1 LRGRLETTEEEHM
14 TELVHYDVGD
24 EVATITLDSPHNRN
38 ALSRQLLTE
47 LVAHL
52 ESAAD
57 DAAVKV
63 VLLRSADRV
72 FCSGADL
79 SEVAGADSAAEG
91 VKAIVQLQRFL
102 ATLPKP
108 VVVELQGPVRAGGLG
123 IVGAADIV
131 VAAESVTFA
140 LTEVRLA
147 LAPSVIS
154 LSLLTRFTSRAA
166 ADLFL
171 TGRTFTAEEAEEAG
185 LISRVV
191 PDDQLA
197 EGVAGVIADLRA
209 GYAQGHRETKWL
221 LNHDLVA
228 RIDALGDEVAAQS
241 ARLFG
246 SDEARAAITAFLARK

>member
-1 LRGRLETTEEEHM
+1 M
-14 TELVHYDVGD
+14 TELVHLEVGD
-24 EVATITLDSPHNRN
+24 DVATITLDSPHNRN

-52 ESAAD
+52 EAAAA

-91 VKAIVQLQRFL
+91 VQAIVQLQRL
-102 ATLPKP
+102 IATLPKP
-108 VVVELQGPVRAGGLG
+108 VVVELRGPVRAGGLG

-131 VAAESVTFA
+131 VAEASVNFA

-171 TGRTFTAEEAEEAG
+171 TGRTFDASEAMSAG
-185 LISRVV
+185 LITRVV
-191 PDDQLA
+191 PEDAWMEA
-197 EGVAGVIADLRA
+197 EIRAVIDDLRA
-209 GYAQGHRETKWL
+209 GHPQGHRETKWL
-221 LNHDLVA
+221 LNRDLVA

-246 SDEARAAITAFLARK
+246 SDEAREAITAFLTKK

>member
-1 LRGRLETTEEEHM
+1 M
-14 TELVHYDVGD
+14 TDELVHYEVAED
-24 EVATITLDSPHNRN
+24 VATITLDSPHNRN

-47 LVAHL
+47 LVGHL

-57 DAAVKV
+57 DDTVKV

-79 SEVAGADSAAEG
+79 TEVSTGDAPSEG
-91 VKAIVQLQRFL
+91 VKAIVRLQRL
-102 ATLPKP
+102 IATLPKP
-108 VVVELQGPVRAGGLG
+108 VVVELKGPVRAGGLG
-123 IVGAADIV
+123 IVGAADLV

-171 TGRTFTAEEAEEAG
+171 TGRTFTAAEAVDVG
-185 LISRVV
+185 LITKVI
-191 PDDQLA
+191 PDEHLA
-197 EGVAGVIADLRA
+197 EGVGAVLDDLRK
-209 GYAQGHRETKWL
+209 GYPQGHRETKLL

-246 SDEARAAITAFLARK
+246 SDQAREAILAFLNKK

>member
-1 LRGRLETTEEEHM
+1 M
-14 TELVHYDVGD
+14 TELVHYSAANEVG
-24 EVATITLDSPHNRN
+24 TITLDSPHNRN

-52 ESAAD
+52 ESAAAD
-57 DAAVKV
+57 DAVKI

-79 SEVAGADSAAEG
+79 SEVTGDEGPAEG
-91 VKAIVQLQRFL
+91 VKAIVQLQRFI

-108 VVVELQGPVRAGGLG
+108 VVVELKGPVRAGGLG
-123 IVGAADIV
+123 IVGAADLVI
-131 VAAESVTFA
+131 AAESVTFA

-171 TGRTFTAEEAEEAG
+171 TGRTFTAEEAVNVG
-185 LISRVV
+185 LITKVV
-191 PDDQLA
+191 PDEELS
-197 EGVAGVIADLRA
+197 AGVDAVIDDLRK
-209 GYAQGHRETKWL
+209 GYPQGHRETKWL

-228 RIDALGDEVAAQS
+228 RIDALGEEVAAQS

-246 SDEARAAITAFLARK
+246 SEQAREAILAFLTKK

>member
-1 LRGRLETTEEEHM
+1 M
-14 TELVHYDVGD
+14 SELVHYDVAD

-52 ESAAD
+52 EAAAAD
-57 DAAVKV
+57 ETAKV

-79 SEVAGADSAAEG
+79 TEAAGDGAAEG

-171 TGRTFTAEEAEEAG
+171 TGRKFSAAEAKDVG
-185 LISRVV
+185 LISRVA
-191 PDDQLA
+191 PDERLA
-197 EGVAGVIADLRA
+197 EAVAEILEDLRA
-209 GYAQGHRETKWL
+209 GYPQGHRETKLL

-241 ARLFG
+241 ARLFA
-246 SDEARAAITAFLARK
+246 SDQAREAIKAFLTKK

>member
-1 LRGRLETTEEEHM
+1 M
-14 TELVHYDVGD
+14 PELVHLEVGD
-24 EVATITLDSPHNRN
+24 EVAMITLDSPHNRN
-38 ALSRQLLTE
+38 ALSRQLVTE

-52 ESAAD
+52 ESAAVD
-57 DAAVKV
+57 DAVKV
-63 VLLRSADRV
+63 VLLRSAGRV

-79 SEVAGADSAAEG
+79 SEIGGAESADEG
-91 VKAIVQLQRFL
+91 VKAIVQLQRL
-102 ATLPKP
+102 IATLPKP
-108 VVVELQGPVRAGGLG
+108 VVVELRGPVRAGGLG

-131 VAAESVTFA
+131 IAEASVNFA

-171 TGRTFTAEEAEEAG
+171 TGRTFDAAEAASAG
-185 LISRVV
+185 LVTRVV
-191 PDDQLA
+191 PEDGWMEA
-197 EGVAGVIADLRA
+197 EITAVLDDLRA
-209 GYAQGHRETKWL
+209 GYAQGLRETKLL

-246 SDEARAAITAFLARK
+246 SDEARDAITAFLTKK

>member
-1 LRGRLETTEEEHM
+1 M
-14 TELVHYDVGD
+14 TELVHLAVAD

-38 ALSRQLLTE
+38 ALSRQLVTE
-47 LVAHL
+47 LVARL

-79 SEVAGADSAAEG
+79 SEVAGADAATEG
-91 VKAIVQLQRFL
+91 VMAIVQLQRLL

-131 VAAESVTFA
+131 VAAESVSFA

-171 TGRTFTAEEAEEAG
+171 TGRTFTADEAKAVG

-191 PDDQLA
+191 PDDELVD
-197 EGVAGVIADLRA
+197 GVAGVITDLRA
-209 GYAQGHRETKWL
+209 GYPQGHRETKSL

-228 RIDALGDEVAAQS
+228 RIDSLGNEVAAQS

-246 SDEARAAITAFLARK
+246 SDEAQAAIVAFLTKR

>member
-1 LRGRLETTEEEHM
+1 M
-14 TELVHYDVGD
+14 ADELVHLAVAD

-38 ALSRQLLTE
+38 ALSRQLVTE

-52 ESAAD
+52 QSAAED
-57 DAAVKV
+57 PAAKV
-63 VLLRSADRV
+63 VLLRAADRV

-79 SEVAGADSAAEG
+79 SEVGGPDAAEEG

-108 VVVELQGPVRAGGLG
+108 VVVELRGPVRAGGLG

-131 VAAESVTFA
+131 IAAESVNFA

-171 TGRTFTAEEAEEAG
+171 TGRTFTAAEAASVG
-185 LISRVV
+185 LITRVA
-191 PDDQLA
+191 PDDQLDA
-197 EGVAGVIADLRA
+197 ELTAVIADLRA
-209 GYAQGHRETKWL
+209 GYPQGHRETKSL

-246 SDEARAAITAFLARK
+246 SDQAREAITAFLNRK

>member
-1 LRGRLETTEEEHM
+1 MTQ
-14 TELVHYDVGD
+14 TELVHLDVAD

-38 ALSRQLLTE
+38 ALSRQLVTE
-47 LVAHL
+47 LFAHL
-52 ESAAD
+52 ETATEDPAA
-57 DAAVKV
+57 KV

-79 SEVAGADSAAEG
+79 TEVTSSAAEG
-91 VKAIVQLQRFL
+91 LTAMVTLQRTL

-131 VAAESVTFA
+131 VAGESVTFA

-147 LAPSVIS
+147 LAPWVIS

-171 TGRTFTAEEAEEAG
+171 TGRRFDAAEAASVG
-185 LISRVV
+185 LITRVV

-197 EGVAGVIADLRA
+197 TAVASVLSDLRA
-209 GYAQGHRETKWL
+209 GFPQGHRETKRL
-221 LNHDLVA
+221 LNRELVA
-228 RIDALGDEVAAQS
+228 RIDALGEETTIES

-246 SDEARAAITAFLARK
+246 SEEAREAITAFLTKK

>member
-1 LRGRLETTEEEHM
+1 M
-14 TELVHYDVGD
+14 TELVHYDVAD
-24 EVATITLDSPHNRN
+24 EVATITLDSPANRN
-38 ALSRQLLTE
+38 ALSRQLVTE
-47 LVAHL
+47 LFAHL
-52 ESAAD
+52 ESAGD
-57 DAAVKV
+57 DQAVKV
-63 VLLRSADRV
+63 VLLRSAGRV

-79 SEVAGADSAAEG
+79 TEIAGADSAAEG
-91 VKAIVQLQRFL
+91 VKSIVRLQRLL

-108 VVVELQGPVRAGGLG
+108 VVVELEGPVRAGGLG

-131 VAAESVTFA
+131 IAAESVNFA

-171 TGRTFTAEEAEEAG
+171 TGRTFTAEEAKEVG

-191 PDDQLA
+191 PDDALTA
-197 EGVAGVIADLRA
+197 GVAEIVADLRA
-209 GYAQGHRETKWL
+209 GYPQGHRETKWL

-246 SDEARAAITAFLARK
+246 SEEAREAITAFLTRR

>member
-1 LRGRLETTEEEHM
+1 M
-14 TELVHYDVGD
+14 TELVHLDVAD

-79 SEVAGADSAAEG
+79 SEVAGGGSADEG
-91 VKAIVQLQRFL
+91 VKAIVRLQRFL

-131 VAAESVTFA
+131 IAAESVNFA

-147 LAPSVIS
+147 LAQSVIS
-154 LSLLTRFTSRAA
+154 LSLLTRFSSRAA

-171 TGRTFTAEEAEEAG
+171 TGRTFTADEAKAVG

-191 PDDQLA
+191 ADDQLA
-197 EGVAGVIADLRA
+197 EGVAEVVADLRA
-209 GYAQGHRETKWL
+209 GYPQGHRETKWL

-246 SDEARAAITAFLARK
+246 SDEAREAITAFLTKK

>member
-1 LRGRLETTEEEHM
+1 M
-14 TELVHYDVGD
+14 TELVHL
-24 EVATITLDSPHNRN
+24 EVADDVATLTLDSPHNRN

-47 LVAHL
+47 LFAHL
-52 ESAAD
+52 ESASGD
-57 DAAVKV
+57 PAVKV
-63 VLLRSADRV
+63 VLLRSSDRV

-79 SEVAGADSAAEG
+79 SEAADPENAKAG
-91 VKAIVQLQRFL
+91 VQAIVQLQRFI

-108 VVVELQGPVRAGGLG
+108 VVVVLHGPVRAGGLG
-123 IVGAADIV
+123 IVGAADLVI
-131 VAAESVTFA
+131 AAESVNFA

-171 TGRTFTAEEAEEAG
+171 TGRKFSAAEAAEVG
-185 LISRVV
+185 LLTRVV
-191 PDDQLA
+191 PDEALDA
-197 EGVAGVIADLRA
+197 EVQAVLADLRE
-209 GYAQGHRETKWL
+209 GYPQGHRETKWL

-246 SDEARAAITAFLARK
+246 SDEAREAITAFFSKRQA

>member
-1 LRGRLETTEEEHM
+1 MTE
-14 TELVHYDVGD
+14 TELVHYDVAD
-24 EVATITLDSPHNRN
+24 EVGTITLDSPHNRN

-52 ESAAD
+52 ESAAAD
-57 DAAVKV
+57 DAVKI

-79 SEVAGADSAAEG
+79 SEVTGDEGPAEG
-91 VKAIVQLQRFL
+91 VKAIVQLQRFI

-108 VVVELQGPVRAGGLG
+108 VVVELKGPVRAGGLG
-123 IVGAADIV
+123 IVGAADLVI
-131 VAAESVTFA
+131 AAESVTFA

-171 TGRTFTAEEAEEAG
+171 TGRTFTADEAVNVG
-185 LISRVV
+185 LITKVV
-191 PDDQLA
+191 PDDELA
-197 EGVAGVIADLRA
+197 AELDAVLADLRK
-209 GYAQGHRETKWL
+209 GYPQGHRETKLL

-228 RIDALGDEVAAQS
+228 RIDALGGEVAAQS

-246 SDEARAAITAFLARK
+246 SEQAREAILAFLAKK

>member
-1 LRGRLETTEEEHM
+1 MTEI
-14 TELVHYDVGD
+14 ELVHYDVAD
-24 EVATITLDSPHNRN
+24 EVATITLDSPANRN
-38 ALSRQLLTE
+38 ALSRQLVRE
-47 LVAHL
+47 LFAHL
-52 ESAAD
+52 ESAAED
-57 DAAVKV
+57 RAVKV

-79 SEVAGADSAAEG
+79 SEIGGADAADEG
-91 VKAIVQLQRFL
+91 VKAIVQLQRLL

-108 VVVELQGPVRAGGLG
+108 VVVELRGPVRAGGLG

-131 VAAESVTFA
+131 IAAESVNFA

-171 TGRTFTAEEAEEAG
+171 TGRTFTADEARAVG

-191 PDDQLA
+191 PDDQLTDSVA
-197 EGVAGVIADLRA
+197 EVITDLRA
-209 GYAQGHRETKWL
+209 GYPQGHRETKGL

-246 SDEARAAITAFLARK
+246 SDEAREAITAFLTKK

>member
-1 LRGRLETTEEEHM
+1 M
-14 TELVHYDVGD
+14 ADTELVHYEVAD
-24 EVATITLDSPHNRN
+24 EVGTITLDSPHNRN

-52 ESAAD
+52 QSAAD
-57 DAAVKV
+57 DEAVKV

-79 SEVAGADSAAEG
+79 SEVSSGDGAGEG
-91 VKAIVQLQRFL
+91 VKAIVQLQRL
-102 ATLPKP
+102 IATLPKP
-108 VVVELQGPVRAGGLG
+108 VVVELKGPVRAGGLG
-123 IVGAADIV
+123 IVGAADLVI
-131 VAAESVTFA
+131 AAESVTFA

-171 TGRTFTAEEAEEAG
+171 TGRTFTAAEAVDVG
-185 LISRVV
+185 LITKVV
-191 PDDQLA
+191 PDAELV
-197 EGVAGVIADLRA
+197 EGVAAVITELRA
-209 GYAQGHRETKWL
+209 GYPQGHRETKWL

-246 SDEARAAITAFLARK
+246 SDQAREAILAFLSKGR

>member
-1 LRGRLETTEEEHM
+1 MPEFVHLE
-14 TELVHYDVGD
+14 VGD

-38 ALSRQLLTE
+38 ALSRQLVTE

-52 ESAAD
+52 ESAAG

-79 SEVAGADSAAEG
+79 SEVAGAGSAAEG
-91 VKAIVQLQRFL
+91 VKAIVQLQRL
-102 ATLPKP
+102 IATLPKP
-108 VVVELQGPVRAGGLG
+108 VVVELRGPVRAGGLG
-123 IVGAADIV
+123 IVGSADIV
-131 VAAESVTFA
+131 VAAASVNFA

-171 TGRTFTAEEAEEAG
+171 TGRTFDAAEAASAG
-185 LISRVV
+185 LITRVV
-191 PDDQLA
+191 PEDGWLEA
-197 EGVAGVIADLRA
+197 EIRAVIDDLRA
-209 GYAQGHRETKWL
+209 GHPQGHRETKLL

-228 RIDALGDEVAAQS
+228 RIDALGDEVSAQS

-246 SDEARAAITAFLARK
+246 SDEARAAIAAFLTK

>member
-1 LRGRLETTEEEHM
+1 M
-14 TELVHYDVGD
+14 TELVHLEVAD
-24 EVATITLDSPHNRN
+24 ELATITLDSPHNRN

-47 LVAHL
+47 LSAHL
-52 ESAAD
+52 QSAAD
-57 DAAVKV
+57 DERVKV
-63 VLLRSADRV
+63 VLIRSADRV

-79 SEVAGADSAAEG
+79 TEVTGPDAAAEG

-108 VVVELQGPVRAGGLG
+108 VVVQLQGPVRAGGLG
-123 IVGAADIV
+123 IVGSADIV
-131 VAAESVTFA
+131 VAAESVNFA

-171 TGRTFTAEEAEEAG
+171 TGRTFDAAEAAQVG
-185 LISRVV
+185 LITRVV
-191 PDDQLA
+191 PDDQLV
-197 EGVAGVIADLRA
+197 EEIAAVVTDLRA
-209 GYAQGHRETKWL
+209 GFPQGHRETKWL

-246 SDEARAAITAFLARK
+246 SDEAREAITAFLSKGKA

>member
-1 LRGRLETTEEEHM
+1 MTE
-14 TELVHYDVGD
+14 TELVHLAVTDD
-24 EVATITLDSPHNRN
+24 VATITLDSPHNRN
-38 ALSRQLLTE
+38 ALSRQLLTD

-52 ESAAD
+52 QTASD
-57 DAAVKV
+57 DPAVKV
-63 VLLRSADRV
+63 LLLRSADRV

-79 SEVAGADSAAEG
+79 SEITGPDAADAG

-108 VVVELQGPVRAGGLG
+108 VVVELAGPVRAGGLG

-131 VAAESVTFA
+131 IAAESVNFA

-147 LAPSVIS
+147 LAPAGIS
-154 LSLLTRFTSRAA
+154 LSLLPRFTSRAA

-171 TGRTFTAEEAEEAG
+171 TGRTFSANEAAAVG
-185 LISRVV
+185 LITRVV

-197 EGVAGVIADLRA
+197 AEVAAVIADLRA
-209 GYAQGHRETKWL
+209 GYPQGHRETKLL
-221 LNHDLVA
+221 LNRDLVA

-241 ARLFG
+241 AALFG
-246 SDEARAAITAFLARK
+246 SDQAREAITAFLTRK

>member
-1 LRGRLETTEEEHM
+1 M
-14 TELVHYDVGD
+14 TELVHIDVAD

-38 ALSRQLLTE
+38 ALSRQLVTE

-79 SEVAGADSAAEG
+79 SEVAGADSATEG
-91 VKAIVQLQRFL
+91 VKAIVDLQRFL

-131 VAAESVTFA
+131 VAAESVSFA

-154 LSLLTRFTSRAA
+154 LSLLTRFNSRAA

-171 TGRTFTAEEAEEAG
+171 TGRTFNADEAKAVG
-185 LISRVV
+185 LITRVV

-197 EGVAGVIADLRA
+197 DGVAGVIADLRA
-209 GYAQGHRETKWL
+209 GYPQGHRETKLL

-228 RIDALGDEVAAQS
+228 RIDALGDDVAAQS

-246 SDEARAAITAFLARK
+246 SDEAQVAITAFLTKK

>member
-1 LRGRLETTEEEHM
+1 M
-14 TELVHYDVGD
+14 TELVHYAVAD

-38 ALSRQLLTE
+38 ALSRQLLSD

-52 ESAAD
+52 RSAAD
-57 DAAVKV
+57 DDAVKV
-63 VLLRSADRV
+63 ILLRSADRV

-79 SEVAGADSAAEG
+79 TEVGGPDSAGEG
-91 VKAIVQLQRFL
+91 VKAIVLLQRFL

-108 VVVELQGPVRAGGLG
+108 VVVELKGPVRAGGLG

-147 LAPSVIS
+147 LAASVIS

-171 TGRTFTAEEAEEAG
+171 TGRTFSAAEAVEVG
-185 LISRVV
+185 LITRVV

-197 EGVAGVIADLRA
+197 DGVAAVIADLRE
-209 GYAQGHRETKWL
+209 GFPQGHRETKLL

-228 RIDALGDEVAAQS
+228 RIDALGDEAAATS

-246 SDEARAAITAFLARK
+246 SDEARKAITAFFDRKK

>member
-1 LRGRLETTEEEHM
+1 M
-14 TELVHYDVGD
+14 TELVHLSVAD

-52 ESAAD
+52 GAAAD
-57 DAAVKV
+57 DDGVKV
-63 VLLRSADRV
+63 ILLRSADRV

-79 SEVAGADSAAEG
+79 SEVAGAGSADEG

-108 VVVELQGPVRAGGLG
+108 VVVELKGPVRAGGLG
-123 IVGAADIV
+123 IVGAADMVI
-131 VAAESVTFA
+131 AAESVTFA

-154 LSLLTRFTSRAA
+154 LSLLTRFTSRSA

-171 TGRTFTAEEAEEAG
+171 TGRTFTAAEAASVGLITRVVADDELEAEIA
-185 LISRVV
+185 RV
-191 PDDQLA
+191 
-197 EGVAGVIADLRA
+197 ITDLRA
-209 GYAQGHRETKWL
+209 GHRQGHRETKLL
-221 LNHDLVA
+221 LNHDLIA

-246 SDEARAAITAFLARK
+246 SDEAREAIMAFLSKK

>member
-1 LRGRLETTEEEHM
+1 M
-14 TELVHYDVGD
+14 SDSELVHYSVAD
-24 EVATITLDSPHNRN
+24 EVGTITLDSPHNRN

-52 ESAAD
+52 EAAAAD
-57 DAAVKV
+57 DAVKI

-79 SEVAGADSAAEG
+79 SEVTGDEGPAEG
-91 VKAIVQLQRFL
+91 VKAIVQLQRFI

-123 IVGAADIV
+123 IVGAADLVI
-131 VAAESVTFA
+131 AAESVTFA

-171 TGRTFTAEEAEEAG
+171 TGRTFTAAEAVDVG
-185 LISRVV
+185 LITKVV
-191 PDDQLA
+191 PDA
-197 EGVAGVIADLRA
+197 ELSAGVDAVLADLRK
-209 GYAQGHRETKWL
+209 GYPQGHRETKWL

-246 SDEARAAITAFLARK
+246 SEQAREAILAFLTKK

>member
-1 LRGRLETTEEEHM
+1 MAE
-14 TELVHYDVGD
+14 TELVHLEVGD
-24 EVATITLDSPHNRN
+24 DIATITLDSPHNRN

-52 ESAAD
+52 ESAAA
-57 DAAVKV
+57 DATVKV

-79 SEVAGADSAAEG
+79 TEVAGAGTPTEG
-91 VKAIVQLQRFL
+91 VKAIVRLQRFL

-108 VVVELQGPVRAGGLG
+108 VVVELRGPVRAGGLG

-131 VAAESVTFA
+131 IAAESVNFA

-171 TGRTFTAEEAEEAG
+171 TGRSFTAAEAKAVG
-185 LISRVV
+185 LITRVV
-191 PDDQLA
+191 SDDQLA
-197 EGVAGVIADLRA
+197 NGVAEVIADLRA
-209 GYAQGHRETKWL
+209 GYPQGHRETKLL
-221 LNHDLVA
+221 LNRDLIA

-241 ARLFG
+241 ARLFA
-246 SDEARAAITAFLARK
+246 SDEAREAITAFLTKK

>member
-1 LRGRLETTEEEHM
+1 M
-14 TELVHYDVGD
+14 TELVHYGVAD

-52 ESAAD
+52 ESAATD
-57 DAAVKV
+57 DAAKV

-79 SEVAGADSAAEG
+79 SEVGSDAGADEG
-91 VKAIVQLQRFL
+91 VKAIVQLQRLL

-108 VVVELQGPVRAGGLG
+108 VVVELKGPVRAGGLG

-166 ADLFL
+166 AELFL
-171 TGRTFTAEEAEEAG
+171 TGRTFTAAEAVAVG
-185 LISRVV
+185 LVTKTV
-191 PDDQLA
+191 PDDALA
-197 EGVAGVIADLRA
+197 EGIDAVIADLRK
-209 GYAQGHRETKWL
+209 GYPQGHRETKVL

-246 SDEARAAITAFLARK
+246 SDQAREAILAFLTKK

>member
-1 LRGRLETTEEEHM
+1 M
-14 TELVHYDVGD
+14 TELVHYDVAD

-57 DAAVKV
+57 DTSVKV

-79 SEVAGADSAAEG
+79 SEISGPDAAGEG

-108 VVVELQGPVRAGGLG
+108 VVVVLRGPVRAGGLG
-123 IVGAADIV
+123 IVGVADIV
-131 VAAESVTFA
+131 LAAESVNFA

-147 LAPSVIS
+147 VAPSVIS
-154 LSLLTRFTSRAA
+154 LSLLTRMTSRAA
-166 ADLFL
+166 AELFL
-171 TGRTFTAEEAEEAG
+171 TGRTFSAAEAVTAG
-185 LISRVV
+185 LVTRVV
-191 PDDQLA
+191 PDDDLDTA
-197 EGVAGVIADLRA
+197 VLEVLADLRA
-209 GYAQGHRETKWL
+209 GYPQGHRETKLL

-228 RIDALGDEVAAQS
+228 RIDALGEQVAAQS

-246 SDEARAAITAFLARK
+246 SDEAREAITAFFTKK